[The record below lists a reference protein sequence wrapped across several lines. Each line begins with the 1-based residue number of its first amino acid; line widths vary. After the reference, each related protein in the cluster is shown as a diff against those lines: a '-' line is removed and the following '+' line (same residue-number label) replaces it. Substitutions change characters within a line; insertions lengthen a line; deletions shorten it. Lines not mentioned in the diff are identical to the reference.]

1 MRVNLK
7 LSTKGTIIVCGLL
20 SAELIFLGGLGYLLW
35 EAELE
40 TKRYEHSNAILAKV
54 TGLLKLIVDA
64 GTSLGAYVV
73 LQTPSLGE
81 RYDQIV
87 ATIPGQTSELKQLCK
102 EDKNASLAM
111 AKIDRIDH
119 LLTTAFDDLNRF
131 RRRIAT
137 DGNVSSS
144 VLRRSV
150 QETFSGLLK
159 ELRDFNEDVKSNV
172 AKSSPETAHRYRQMV
187 LIAIAILIGVN
198 IVAALL
204 IMRLFTT
211 GIVRKLD
218 VLTAN
223 TVRLGAGVP
232 LLARLDGQDELSQ
245 LDATFHFMA
254 DELVKASQK
263 ERDATSAAQA
273 SEERVRAIIENMPL
287 GLIAIE
293 ASGRVQA
300 INPKAEQIFGYSEK
314 EIVGKHIGTLLTE
327 KAADASESFVE
338 RLKQDSAKGTTEYT
352 AKRKSGEAFPIEI
365 ALNEFQSREGNML
378 LVNVRDVTER
388 HEVERLKRDFV
399 AMVSHDL
406 RSPLTSVH
414 GSLTLL
420 SAGALGDLSDEAQE
434 VVQTAESEV
443 ERLTNLVADLLDV
456 ARIEAGKLEVH
467 PTRTQLMPIIRR
479 SIASVGN
486 LAARAGVEIDCE
498 QATPVVMADSD
509 RIVQVMV
516 NLLSNAIK
524 FSPPQTKVSVT
535 ARDLNDWVEVRV
547 EDHGRGIPAEHLDAI
562 FQRFHQVESEED
574 TKKGGT
580 GLGLPICKTIVENH
594 GGQIGVESEVGKGST
609 FWFRLK
615 KSPDT
620 LAAPEPSKTP
630 GSAGILP
637 A

>member
-87 ATIPGQTSELKQLCK
+87 ATIPEQTSELKQLCK

-159 ELRDFNEDVKSNV
+159 ELRDFNEDVKSSV

-187 LIAIAILIGVN
+187 LIAIASLIGVN

-223 TVRLGAGVP
+223 AVRLGAGVP

-300 INPKAEQIFGYSEK
+300 VNPKAEQIFGYSAN
-314 EIVGKHIGTLLTE
+314 EIVGKHIGTLFTE

-352 AKRKSGEAFPIEI
+352 AKRKSAEAFPIEI

-378 LVNVRDVTER
+378 LVNVCDVTER

-498 QATPVVMADSD
+498 QTTPVVMADSD

-524 FSPPQTKVSVT
+524 FSPPQTTVSVT

-547 EDHGRGIPAEHLDAI
+547 EDRGRGIPAEHLDAI
-562 FQRFHQVESEED
+562 FERFHQVESDED

-615 KSPDT
+615 KSPDAP
-620 LAAPEPSKTP
+620 AAPEPSQTP